1 MVTLAF
7 MRKIWGYG
15 VAILILIVLAGTLDA
30 RKHHQ
35 WKPRFVDEPE
45 EGMVLSGIKGKA
57 LYLFKGGKRHMFPDY
72 YTFTAMGFNQTSIY
86 RMSDDKLGALPTGD
100 RVAAIAAPPVFREDD
115 WMFHAHCEDPPRL
128 VNDLGIIANNG
139 DPYLQRKL
147 AEKVTKTKR
156 LEILALG
163 GSITAGGYFEGF
175 LKLMREEEELEV
187 VIHNHGHGATDL
199 TYTIFCIEMD
209 HYSPD
214 LVLIDFSVNDYGHPK
229 LMEGL
234 LRKAMVMGKEPPVVA
249 LVNFWVEKG
258 CPTARYLLHAQYYN
272 IPLINLCPAVNLCY
286 GRDHMPSWRHKLYST
301 TDGVHPWGSQGV
313 PFIGTILHAWW
324 LRLVNTVTA
333 DKDATISNNHQ
344 NKIIA
349 ASEEKSTSESQ
360 KNGNVDVS
368 KMSEATSVLMRR
380 SLLEKQKRRVANGDS
395 VDSRLSALP
404 EPLYGNSVGS
414 CTRCDAL
421 ADDADGALEP
431 VNPPVGFKIK
441 TRVKIGFGGF
451 NPDDNSTAGMT
462 KSFRRSY
469 QAERPGDTVS
479 FKFYGKEV
487 KVALWQRRDGMG
499 VLEAMIDEDPKLVTT
514 ASGFFKGYTWAMERN
529 NTGRS
534 EVVSLF
540 EGLEDKEHTIKFT
553 VTRDA
558 ANPYVKGHTCQ
569 IFALLSASDRSDCKD
584 ILSGRRIVK
593 EKKL

>member
-1 MVTLAF
+1 MGLLGLLLVLLYLVYLTSYLAEGK
-7 MRKIWGYG
+7 RG
-15 VAILILIVLAGTLDA
+15 
-30 RKHHQ
+30 RHHV
-35 WKPRFVDEPE
+35 PRFVEEPE
-45 EGMVLSGIKGKA
+45 EDMVLSGVKGKA
-57 LYLFKGGKRHMFPDY
+57 LYLFKDGKRHMFPDF
-72 YTFTAMGFNQTSIY
+72 YTFTAMGFNHTSIY
-86 RMSDDKLGALPTGD
+86 RMSDDKLGMLPTGD
-100 RVAAIAAPPVFREDD
+100 RVAAIAAPPAFREDD

-128 VNDLGIIANNG
+128 VNDLGVIANNG
-139 DPYLQRKL
+139 DLFLQRKL
-147 AEKVTKTKR
+147 VEKVQKTKK

-175 LKLMREEEELEV
+175 LRELREEEELEV

-234 LRKAMVMGKEPPVVA
+234 LRKALVMGKQPPVVA

-272 IPLINLCPAVNLCY
+272 VPLINLCPAVNLCY
-286 GRDHMPSWRHKLYST
+286 GRERMPSWRYKLYST
-301 TDGVHPWGSQGV
+301 TDGVHPWGSKGV

-324 LRLVNTVTA
+324 LRMVHTVTA
-333 DKDATISNNHQ
+333 DKDATIRESHRGLN
-344 NKIIA
+344 A
-349 ASEEKSTSESQ
+349 AITGTGAGSLAGAVST
-360 KNGNVDVS
+360 
-368 KMSEATSVLMRR
+368 KMDEATSVLMRD
-380 SLLEKQKRRVANGDS
+380 RRVLLGRSGRVASNADS
-395 VDSRLSALP
+395 VKVRLNALP
-404 EPLYGNSVGS
+404 TPLYGKSVGS

-431 VNPPVGFKIK
+431 VGTPQGFKVK

-479 FKFYGKEV
+479 FRFYGKEV

-499 VLEAMIDEDPKLVTT
+499 VLEAMVDENPQLTT
-514 ASGFFKGYTWAMERN
+514 RASGFFKGYTWAMERN

-534 EVVSLF
+534 EVIPLF
-540 EGLEDKEHTIKFT
+540 EGLDDKEHTIKFT
-553 VTRDA
+553 VTKDA

-569 IFALLSASDRSDCKD
+569 IFALLSASDRGDCKD
-584 ILSGRRIVK
+584 VLSGRREGK
-593 EKKL
+593 ATATP

>member
-1 MVTLAF
+1 MAGMGLIGLWLLA
-7 MRKIWGYG
+7 
-15 VAILILIVLAGTLDA
+15 LALLDLVSVPVNSK
-30 RKHHQ
+30 RSRHYMPH
-35 WKPRFVDEPE
+35 FVDEPE
-45 EGMVLSGIKGKA
+45 ENMVLSGVKGKA
-57 LYLFKGGKRHMFPDY
+57 LYLFKEGKRHLFPDF
-72 YTFTAMGFNQTSIY
+72 YTFTAMGFNHTSIH
-86 RMSDDKLGALPTGD
+86 RMVDDKLGALPIGD

-128 VNDLGIIANNG
+128 VNDLGVIVNNG
-139 DPYLQRKL
+139 DLYLQHKL
-147 AEKVTKTKR
+147 VEKVQKTKK

-175 LKLMREEEELEV
+175 LKLLREEEDIEV

-234 LRKAMVMGKEPPVVA
+234 LRKTLVMGKEPPVVA
-249 LVNFWVEKG
+249 LINFWVEKG

-272 IPLINLCPAVNLCY
+272 VPLLNLCPAVNLCY
-286 GRDHMPSWRHKLYST
+286 GRERMPPWRYKLYST
-301 TDGVHPWGSQGV
+301 TDGVHPWGSRGV

-324 LRLVNTVTA
+324 LRVVQTVTS
-333 DKDATISNNHQ
+333 DKEASISENRGVVSSTT
-344 NKIIA
+344 A
-349 ASEEKSTSESQ
+349 AQ
-360 KNGNVDVS
+360 KMD
-368 KMSEATSVLMRR
+368 EATSVLLRG
-380 SLLEKQKRRVANGDS
+380 RRVLLAS
-395 VDSRLSALP
+395 DSREVANAHSAAARLEALP
-404 EPLYGNSVGS
+404 KPLYGNSVGS

-431 VNPPVGFKIK
+431 VGTRQGFKVK

-499 VLEAMIDEDPKLVTT
+499 VLEAMIDDNPALTT
-514 ASGFFKGYTWAMERN
+514 KATGFFKGYTWAMERN

-534 EVVSLF
+534 EVIPLF

-553 VTRDA
+553 VTRDP

-569 IFALLSASDRSDCKD
+569 IFALLSASDRRDCKD
-584 ILSGRRIVK
+584 ILGGRNVK
-593 EKKL
+593 NATRA